1 MIASLSQISN
11 LKSHLCL
18 CGNLQS
24 AIAMKVLIADKF
36 EESGINGLK
45 EIGCEVIYDADLK
58 DEALVQA
65 IGASRADV
73 LIVRS
78 TRVPEAMFEAGG
90 LSLVVRAGAG
100 FNTIDVKAA
109 SARGVYV
116 SNCPGKNSVAVA
128 ELAFGLIL
136 ALDRRIPDN
145 VAELRAGKWNKK
157 EFSKAPGLYGRTL
170 SLIGLGRIGREM
182 VQRAKAFGMN
192 VTGWSRNLTPDS
204 AAGMGV
210 AFRPTII
217 EAARDCDI
225 MSLHLA
231 LTPETR
237 EIINADIFDAMRP
250 GSYLINT
257 SRAEIVEQA
266 ALAQAIK
273 SKGMR
278 AGLDVFAGEPAAAAG
293 EFSDS
298 IVQLP
303 NLYGTHHIGASTD
316 QAQEAIA
323 AETVRIVRTFKE
335 TGKVLNVVNL
345 SERTPAT
352 HLLVVRHRDRPGV
365 LAHVFNEIKAAN
377 INVQEMENIV
387 FEGAEAAIARIG
399 LDAPLDAESVSRIRD
414 SNSDIIEINL
424 IKLNTEVSIN
434 DRTHL

>member
-1 MIASLSQISN
+1 
-11 LKSHLCL
+11 
-18 CGNLQS
+18 
-24 AIAMKVLIADKF
+24 MKVLIADKF

-65 IGASRADV
+65 IRASRADV

-78 TRVPEAMFEAGG
+78 TRVTEAMFDAGG

-100 FNTIDVKAA
+100 FNTIDVNAA

-204 AAGMGV
+204 AAGMGI

-237 EIINADIFDAMRP
+237 EIIDAGIFDAMRP

-257 SRAEIVEQA
+257 SRAEIVDQA

-273 SKGMR
+273 SKGIR

-293 EFSDS
+293 EFSDG

-303 NLYGTHHIGASTD
+303 HVYGTHHIGASTD

-323 AETVRIVRTFKE
+323 AETVRIIRTFKE
-335 TGKVLNVVNL
+335 TGKVPNVVNL

-365 LAHVFNEIKAAN
+365 LAHVFNEIKAAD